1 MAIIQSG
8 SFTSAATKVDV
19 NISDIISD
27 YDAFHIYVQGDS
39 SGSVWNNSTANP
51 GIVKEAHWFRGMAS
65 DKALAVKNTGGAAT
79 DEHKFVS
86 SGGFVPYSY
95 SNPPTYAVQAITGI
109 SQANPAVVTLASHGY
124 ATGDIVRIYNNV
136 VMDQIAGL
144 EWTITKLTDN
154 TFSIP
159 LDTTTAGFPA
169 VETGASAQ
177 KLFKLSDFYPQK
189 AYVTGI
195 TAANPAVITTST
207 AHGYV
212 AGQKIRVK
220 CPSVF
225 GMTQIDGLLATIAS
239 VTTTTITTDINS
251 AAFTAF
257 AWPAATAVPL
267 SYAEVHPVGESNSI
281 LTAAETN
288 IGTRGMIIGAALQ
301 TNSALTFW
309 VAEKADRYTAS

>member
-1 MAIIQSG
+1 MAAS
-8 SFTSAATKVDV
+8 KVDV

-27 YDAFHIYVQGDS
+27 FDAFHIYVQGDS
-39 SGSVWNNSTANP
+39 DGSVWDEAGATQV
-51 GIVKEAHWFRGMAS
+51 VKEAHWFRGMAS
-65 DKALAVKNTGGAAT
+65 GRALTVQNTSSAAT
-79 DEHKFVS
+79 DEHIFVA

-95 SNPPTYAVQAITGI
+95 SSPPTYAVQAITSI
-109 SQANPAVVTLASHGY
+109 TKANPAVVTIASHGY
-124 ATGDIVRIYNNV
+124 ATGDIVRIYNNT

-144 EWTITKLTDN
+144 EFMVTYINAN

-159 LDTTTAGFPA
+159 INTNTANFTA
-169 VETGASAQ
+169 ETAASAQ

-239 VTTTTITTDINS
+239 VTTTTITTDIDS
-251 AAFTAF
+251 SAFTAF

-288 IGTRGMIIGAALQ
+288 IGTRGMIIGATLQ
-301 TNSALTFW
+301 TASALTFW
-309 VAEKADRYTAS
+309 VAEKSDRYTAS

>member
-1 MAIIQSG
+1 MAIVQSG
-8 SFTSAATKVDV
+8 YFTSAATAVDV

-27 YDAFHIYVQGDS
+27 FDAFHMYVQGNS
-39 SGSVWNNSTANP
+39 SGSVWNNNTASP
-51 GIVKEAHWFRGMAS
+51 GIVKEAHWFRGMTSGA
-65 DKALAVKNTGGAAT
+65 ALTVKNTNAAAT

-95 SNPPTYAVQAITGI
+95 SNPPTYAVQSATAI
-109 SQANPAVVTLASHGY
+109 SKANPAEVTVASHGY

-136 VMDQIAGL
+136 TMDQISGL
-144 EWTITKLTDN
+144 EWTITVTGAN
-154 TFSIP
+154 TFTIP
-159 LDTTTAGFPA
+159 INTNTGNFIID
-169 VETGASAQ
+169 TGASVQ

-239 VTTTTITTDINS
+239 VTTTTITTDIDS
-251 AAFTAF
+251 SAFTAF
-257 AWPAATAVPL
+257 AWPAATAVPI
-267 SYAEVHPVGESNSI
+267 SYAEVHPVGEANSI

-301 TNSALTFW
+301 TASALTFW
-309 VAEKADRYTAS
+309 VAEKSDRFTAS

>member
-8 SFTSAATKVDV
+8 SFTSAGTAVDV

-27 YDAFHIYVQGDS
+27 FDAFHIYVQGDS
-39 SGSVWNNSTANP
+39 DGSVWNSSTTSY
-51 GIVKEAHWFRGMAS
+51 VKEAHWYRGMAS
-65 DKALAVKNTGGAAT
+65 GRALARRNANGTQT
-79 DEHKFVS
+79 DQSFFVA

-95 SNPPTYAVQAITGI
+95 SNPPTYAVQAITDI
-109 SQANPAVVTLASHGY
+109 TKANPAEVTIASHGY

-144 EWTITKLTDN
+144 EWTITKTGAN
-154 TFSIP
+154 TFTIP
-159 LDTTTAGFPA
+159 INTNTANFAG

-239 VTTTTITTDINS
+239 VTTTTITTDIDS
-251 AAFTAF
+251 SAFTAF

-288 IGTRGMIIGAALQ
+288 IGTRGMIIGATLQ
-301 TNSALTFW
+301 TASALTFW
-309 VAEKADRYTAS
+309 VAEKSDRYTAS